1 MAGGYRIVLPPG
13 WVRVPLRG
21 GTGNAVEE
29 LVLSRLRHI
38 PPHIPRD
45 RATAYRLAVRQALN
59 AQVAAAREANGLDLY
74 LPVQPRYRAALAA
87 SFLVSEVVLPGTMS
101 PHAVLDALCAGRR
114 RDLTDVAGFPAVRRE
129 YVRAPAPERDVPL
142 ASRHVDYALPV
153 PRDPHRYLA
162 VTFSTAGN
170 GDPDSEFTRAVV
182 ELFDAL
188 MTTFRWTLKAEVA

>member
-1 MAGGYRIVLPPG
+1 MLPPG
-13 WVRVPLRG
+13 WVRVPLRE
-21 GTGNAVEE
+21 GTRDAVEE
-29 LVLSRLRHI
+29 LVLARLRHI

-45 RATAYRLAVRQALN
+45 HATAYRLAVRQALN
-59 AQVAAAREANGLDLY
+59 AQVAAARAANGLDLY

-101 PHAVLDALCAGRR
+101 PRAVLDALCAGRR
-114 RDLTDVAGFPAVRRE
+114 RDLTDIAGFPAVRRE
-129 YVRAPAPERDVPL
+129 YVRPAAPERDVPL

-162 VTFSTAGN
+162 VTFATAGN